1 MGLLAAVVVLVL
13 PLTTRAGTVGGII
26 DLFSAA
32 IGEGSFFGFIL
43 AIINTVVD
51 FVGLALI
58 TIAASIVNYTFNFPS
73 FVTAPVVQ
81 IGWSVSRDLANMSF
95 ILIMLGIAFAY
106 ILDLEF
112 YGVKKMIAPLIIM
125 ALLLNFSLIIGGVF
139 IDIGN
144 SLGKFFVS
152 GGAGNSTG
160 VGDGIMAAVQAGQ
173 LAQIRNN
180 VAANS
185 PIANLI
191 MASVLQLIFYIIL
204 AFMLFAM
211 GFVMLYR
218 IVNLWILLIL
228 APLAWVCVA
237 IPKMQSYYGQW
248 WSKFLKWAFYP
259 VGLGFFVYIGTLAGA
274 SLFGADIGGSIRDP
288 GGVLGTLLP
297 NTQIATVL
305 QFIVVVMILMMGLA
319 VSESW
324 AGKSGKMVM
333 DLGKSAKDWGLG
345 KMKTTATLAGSKLAQ
360 RALYK
365 EGAGGQRTDLR
376 SGIASGL
383 QKIAGAPLI
392 GGLAGRAAGGVLGA
406 TSKLAD
412 QRKKVVENEE
422 KKLKENSSQ
431 TLRLLFDALS
441 KEAQTAAVKILAD
454 RGDLEMMSKDDL
466 IAQRLGKNVKTLTD
480 EEKKLELNEAEKELL
495 GDMHPQKN
503 GGITQEK
510 FEASLR
516 YAGTAG
522 LDKEIL
528 NAAPQFAEIV
538 GKKIKEV
545 IEKMSPANADKI
557 QRGALQLPTIQEAIK
572 NAVIENHWG
581 SGQLS
586 AIGRKNPKA
595 ESDLLEYLRA
605 NIQSK
610 ELFIA
615 KRLGKTID
623 ELTKKEREGNI
634 TPEEKMKVETSKINK
649 KTWGYIIGAPGGA
662 TFEEEEEER
671 KETAPAAVTTPTPQ
685 PSQGNEELMR

>member
-1 MGLLAAVVVLVL
+1 MVL
-13 PLTTRAGTVGGII
+13 PLATQAQGVVSGVV
-26 DLFSAA
+26 DLFAAA
-32 IGEGSFFGFIL
+32 IGEASFFGFIL
-43 AIINTVVD
+43 AIINMVVD
-51 FVGLALI
+51 FIGVVLIGL
-58 TIAASIVNYTFNFPS
+58 AASIVNYTFNFPN

-180 VAANS
+180 VAVTS
-185 PIANLI
+185 PISNLI
-191 MASVLQLIFYIIL
+191 MASVFQLVFYIIL

-218 IVNLWILLIL
+218 IVNLWVLLIL

-237 IPKMQSYYGQW
+237 IPNMKSYYSQW
-248 WSKFLKWAFYP
+248 WGKFLKWAFYP
-259 VGLGFFVYIGTLAGA
+259 VGLGFFIYIGTLAGA
-274 SLFGADIGGSIRDP
+274 SLFGTDLSKSGFVRDTGG
-288 GGVLGTLLP
+288 LAWLLP
-297 NTQIATVL
+297 DTSISLIL
-305 QFIVVVMILMMGLA
+305 QFIVVMMILMMGLA

-333 DLGKSAKDWGLG
+333 DWGKSAKDWGLG

-376 SGIASGL
+376 SGIAGGL

-466 IAQRLGKNVKTLTD
+466 IAQRLGKNAKTLTD
-480 EEKKLELNEAEKELL
+480 DEKKLELNEAEKKLL
-495 GDMHPQKN
+495 GTMNPQKN

-557 QRGALQLPTIQEAIK
+557 QRGALQVPGIQEAIK
-572 NAVIENHWG
+572 EALLGNHWG
-581 SGQLS
+581 VGQLS

-595 ESDLLEYLRA
+595 ESDLLEYFR
-605 NIQSK
+605 SK
-610 ELFIA
+610 LTADEKA
-615 KRLGKTID
+615 KL
-623 ELTKKEREGNI
+623 KKDSKRTHNHIYGTPSVAMGGEGD
-634 TPEEKMKVETSKINK
+634 
-649 KTWGYIIGAPGGA
+649 
-662 TFEEEEEER
+662 EEEEER
-671 KETAPAAVTTPTPQ
+671 RRKEETETTTAPTNEPVPPTV
-685 PSQGNEELMR
+685 